1 MAIHHECFISHVNS
15 ERGVCTRGKRGKG
28 PIKTKGQMK
37 FASFAKIKLMR
48 LIKAT
53 LHNRC
58 RGIPPNFHC
67 ITTNFTSFVQLGLFE
82 LKKLVESI
90 FLKKK
95 YLVCIF
101 LKYISLNIRREYRA
115 DFEVILSSNA
125 NIFAPNPVPCTRF
138 QQILH
143 FLLPSSAL
151 SFVLASSIPLE
162 E

>member
-1 MAIHHECFISHVNS
+1 
-15 ERGVCTRGKRGKG
+15 
-28 PIKTKGQMK
+28 MK

-82 LKKLVESI
+82 LEKLVESI

-95 YLVCIF
+95 YLLCIF

-138 QQILH
+138 QQIHSTSSSHLPLFH
-143 FLLPSSAL
+143 SSWHHPFLSRNNPVAFMVTSLANSRQELLFQAL
-151 SFVLASSIPLE
+151 C
-162 E
+162 